1 MKQKFISIKKIVMPV
16 MQALILVSSLT
27 GCAVKQADFAELM
40 NEADNLN
47 VELAIGQL
55 DETSKNVTVYMPS
68 FGINNL
74 KNQDDNAAATQ
85 FKDAFGKLKPAT
97 TLMGVMTG
105 NNGDTR
111 YFMVPGTAASN
122 QSSSEFVA
130 ANQAAEQL
138 YTHISPDV
146 FKKTPDLEGAVK
158 AAIASSIYYNTWSS
172 TFVEDSSEQ
181 NSVASGYVETSI
193 NKVNMLTGV
202 FNTVFGSDN
211 IPGDD
216 SLYGEAT
223 ADMIAEFES
232 RLSGAAESAR
242 QTGTKQGEAL
252 ANSIDTFLDSSD
264 AENSI
269 RKLMYMERFT
279 DVDYVSGN
287 PDIESNEDIATVESG
302 ASANQINSAQ
312 VLFENA
318 TKIDTLEVI
327 YNVVREYDS
336 DFNTDL
342 ADKAYEDIAVADI
355 TNTEFKD
362 LDGSDLTVKG
372 VDELY
377 DTAVTKADGQK
388 VETSRSE
395 ESVAREYQGVMNN
408 NDKNSGILTAGQ
420 WEMYND
426 AATNTS
432 ILTNL
437 NSKTTKDLSL
447 VSDMQVTDLYLMLL
461 GASHNIDNGYNT
473 GLETTVINTGVT
485 DTGDTEPMDAD
496 SLEYEFDL
504 YVETYKYDNNVTDD
518 DLRNN
523 QDTRYDMFYW
533 IWKSGYTY
541 ADAETEQADGCT
553 NEFVQQYIDWYYDY
567 SNGEIDMED
576 NKGTSGLS
584 GGWTIDEESGDLMIS
599 GDAYESMKEQ
609 IEAHGGEIIEDHE
622 QGEAYR
628 EQGREDSQKLHEDL
642 QDTEYMDQKMEEMIQ
657 EFYNRYG
664 YYPSGY

>member
-111 YFMVPGTAASN
+111 YFMVPGTAAGN

-181 NSVASGYVETSI
+181 NSIASGYVEISI

-223 ADMIAEFES
+223 TDMIAEFES

-242 QTGTKQGEAL
+242 QTRTKQGEAL
-252 ANSIDTFLDSSD
+252 ANSIDAFLDSSD

-287 PDIESNEDIATVESG
+287 PDIESNEDIATAESG
-302 ASANQINSAQ
+302 ASANQVNSAQ

-318 TKIDTLEVI
+318 TKIDALEVI

-362 LDGSDLTVKG
+362 LNGSDLTVKG

-388 VETSRSE
+388 VETSRSK

-408 NDKNSGILTAGQ
+408 NDKNSGVLTAGQ

-432 ILTNL
+432 ILTSL

-504 YVETYKYDNNVTDD
+504 YVETYKYDNGVTDE

-553 NEFVQQYIDWYYDY
+553 NEFVQQYIDWYYGY
-567 SNGEIDMED
+567 SNGEIDMGD
-576 NKGTSGLS
+576 NEGTSGLS
-584 GGWTIDEESGDLMIS
+584 GGWTIDDGSGDLMIS

-609 IEAHGGEIIEDHE
+609 IEAQGGEILETQEDADRANA
-622 QGEAYR
+622 QGH
-628 EQGREDSQKLHEDL
+628 EDSQKLHEDL
-642 QDTEYMDQKMEEMIQ
+642 QSEELKNQ
-657 EFYNRYG
+657 LDSLAQQFYEEYG
-664 YYPSGY
+664 YYPE

>member
-252 ANSIDTFLDSSD
+252 ANSIDAFLDSSD

-287 PDIESNEDIATVESG
+287 PDIESNEDIATAESG

-318 TKIDTLEVI
+318 TKIDALEVI

-342 ADKAYEDIAVADI
+342 ADKAYEDIAIADV

-388 VETSRSE
+388 VETSRSKG
-395 ESVAREYQGVMNN
+395 SVAREYQGVMNN
-408 NDKNSGILTAGQ
+408 TDKNNGVLTAGQ

-485 DTGDTEPMDAD
+485 DTGNNEAAGEDEG
-496 SLEYEFDL
+496 LQYEFDL
-504 YVETYKYDNNVTDD
+504 YVETYKYDNGVTDE

-553 NEFVQQYIDWYYDY
+553 NEFVQQYIDWYYGY
-567 SNGEIDMED
+567 SNGEIDMGD
-576 NKGTSGLS
+576 NEGTSGLS

-609 IEAHGGEIIEDHE
+609 IEAHGGVIIEDHE

-628 EQGREDSQKLHEDL
+628 EQGREDSEKLNESMQKGEADDL
-642 QDTEYMDQKMEEMIQ
+642 LDQLYQQFYEEH
-657 EFYNRYG
+657 G
-664 YYPSGY
+664 YYPE